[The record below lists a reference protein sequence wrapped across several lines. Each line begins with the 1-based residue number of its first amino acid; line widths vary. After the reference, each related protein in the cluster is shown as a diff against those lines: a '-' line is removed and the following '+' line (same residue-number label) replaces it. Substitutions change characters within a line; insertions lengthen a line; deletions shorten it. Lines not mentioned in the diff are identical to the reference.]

1 MAIRFHEVQHPP
13 LTDFSVF
20 APDAAI
26 IGIIGE
32 KGAGKGALLRLAAGL
47 EAPRSGEVIAPS
59 NRRLIGAGDALNL
72 SPVDIL
78 AIDQALSQHDALV
91 RERLAFGLER
101 LRRAGA
107 TILLAT
113 HEAGL
118 IERLCDELWWLHEGR
133 LAAQGD
139 PRATLTRYR
148 QHVTARVRQWG
159 GTLGSALDVSQ
170 RRGDH
175 RAEIV
180 GLETL
185 GADGK
190 PTLVWNSGE
199 PVSVRVTLRFLE
211 AVQSP
216 VIGIMIRT
224 RIGFEVYG
232 TNTELEKAPLG
243 VCSAGDTLQVNFAFA
258 CNLCPRDYTLTA
270 ASHDPDGSAHDWL
283 DDAVAFSVVDSRYT
297 AGVANLRA
305 TVTVKR

>member
-1 MAIRFHEVQHPP
+1 MAIEFRAVQHRP
-13 LTDFSVF
+13 LIEFSAS
-20 APDAAI
+20 APDSAI

-47 EAPRSGEVIAPS
+47 DRPASGEVIGPAD
-59 NRRLIGAGDALNL
+59 RRFIGAGDQLNL
-72 SPVDIL
+72 SPVEVL

-91 RERLAFGLER
+91 RERMAFGLER

-118 IERLCDELWWLHEGR
+118 IERLCDELWWLHDGR

-139 PRATLTRYR
+139 PRETLARYR
-148 QHVTARVRQWG
+148 QHITARVRTWG
-159 GTLGSALDVSQ
+159 GTLTSAIDVSQ
-170 RRGDH
+170 RHGDR

-199 PVSVRVTLRFLE
+199 PVSVRVTLRYLE
-211 AVQSP
+211 PVQNP

-232 TNTELEKAPLG
+232 TNTELENVKLGACAP
-243 VCSAGDTLQVNFAFA
+243 GDIVQVTFTFG

-270 ASHDPDGSAHDWL
+270 ASHDADGTAHDWL

-305 TVTVKR
+305 AVSVKR